1 MEKKEKKI
9 LNRGGDYMKRVI
21 MFLVI
26 FVMAL
31 NLTGCRREAQAP
43 SELTIYTY
51 DSFIS
56 YGLPEATNSIFEQ
69 RYNCKVNYLSFGDS
83 KEVLNRLLLEKD
95 NPQAD
100 IFVGINIDDLDKA
113 LSSDLFVSYK
123 PQNADKVPPEY
134 VLDSE
139 WRLVPFEGPNS
150 IAILYDSEKIKD
162 PPKSFN
168 DLLKPEFEKT
178 LILEDPR
185 TSGPG
190 MSLLL
195 WTIAVYGEDGY
206 INYWKQ
212 LNKTIFHIYPGWDAA
227 FEAFTKG
234 EAPMVISYDTDPAY
248 FYHEEQ
254 ITKYKAVIPE
264 EGGWMYLEFAG
275 IIKGTKK
282 PELAQKYIDFML
294 SPEFQ
299 KEIFAHQW
307 MNPIVPDTPL
317 PEYAA
322 YVAKASKY
330 LTLPPE
336 EISQKSEQWLQ
347 RWIEEVVSQ

>member
-1 MEKKEKKI
+1 
-9 LNRGGDYMKRVI
+9 MKRLI
-21 MFLVI
+21 SI
-26 FVMAL
+26 FVVFLMIFSF
-31 NLTGCRREAQAP
+31 TGCQKEAETP
-43 SELTIYTY
+43 PELTIYTY

-69 RYNCKVNYLSFGDS
+69 KYNCKINYLSFGDS

-100 IFVGINIDDLDKA
+100 IFVGINMDDLDKA
-113 LSSDLFVSYK
+113 LSSGLFVSYK
-123 PQNADKVPPEY
+123 PQNADKIPSDY
-134 VLDSE
+134 VLDSQ
-139 WRLVPFEGPNS
+139 WRLTPFEGPNS
-150 IAILYDSEKIKD
+150 IAILYDSEKIKN

-168 DLLKPEFEKT
+168 DLLKPEFANT

-190 MSLLL
+190 MSFLL
-195 WTIAVYGEDGY
+195 WTIAVYGENGY
-206 INYWKQ
+206 VDYWKQ
-212 LNKTIFHIYPGWDAA
+212 LKKTIFHIYPGWDAA

-248 FYHEEQ
+248 FYEEEQ
-254 ITKYKAVIPE
+254 ITKYKAIIPE

-275 IIKGTKK
+275 IINGTKNLK
-282 PELAQKYIDFML
+282 LAQEYIDFML
-294 SPEFQ
+294 SSEFQ
-299 KEIFAHQW
+299 KEVFSHQW
-307 MNPIVPDTPL
+307 MNPIIPDTPL
-317 PEYAA
+317 PDYAT
-322 YVAKASKY
+322 YVAKANKY

-347 RWIEEVVSQ
+347 TWIEEVVGE